1 MNAVMT
7 NMKKISRLY
16 RYAFAAALALG
27 QLGTGTANAHDQDDR
42 GGSGAKSPAV
52 LAARAQVF
60 KANPQMVK
68 SIMEGGGF
76 GTELSYAV
84 ANSMY
89 SRTDQTAIAEARARL
104 KVEAVAP
111 RTWLLRFP
119 IVNVVVFETDEGLV
133 LVDSGYAPAG
143 PALAETLKQL
153 SHKPLHTVIL
163 THFHADHAFGAWA
176 LMDQK
181 PRVVTE
187 QRFIAQM
194 ELDMRSNGLIARNN
208 QQSLADVPRTW
219 ADAVRPT
226 QTFQDKT
233 TLKIGGEDFVLTH
246 ARGETEDQIWVAVP
260 GRGIVA
266 SADYFQGFLPNAG
279 NGKRRQRYPEEWAQA
294 LRDMAALKPR
304 LLLPAHGPAMTR
316 PEEIQDRL
324 PAQAQMLDSISSQ
337 VVAGLNSGARRDQ
350 VIEKVALPP
359 QLAKRSDARELYVSA
374 KDIGRMVVSEYS
386 GWWDDIPSHWR
397 PAPLDHEARELVQL
411 AGGARQVIQRAVA
424 LADSNPE
431 LASHLAD
438 WAWYADSD
446 DPEVAQGALNVYAR
460 RVAKPLPTQE
470 VLVYAEHMVRL
481 QLRLNELNSKR
492 AANASQ
498 SSTAH

>member
-1 MNAVMT
+1 
-7 NMKKISRLY
+7 MKKHSQHSLSILSM
-16 RYAFAAALALG
+16 ALALS
-27 QLGTGTANAHDQDDR
+27 QLGMGTAQAHEPDDR
-42 GGSGAKSPAV
+42 AVSGIQNPAYM
-52 LAARAQVF
+52 AARAQVY
-60 KANPQMVK
+60 KANPQMVQ
-68 SIMEGGGF
+68 SIKEGGGF
-76 GTELSYAV
+76 GAELSIAV
-84 ANSMY
+84 ANNMY
-89 SRTDQTAIAEARARL
+89 SRTNQNAIADARAKL
-104 KVEAVAP
+104 KVQELAP

-143 PALAETLKQL
+143 PALAETLKKL
-153 SHKPLHTVIL
+153 SNKPLHTVIL

-187 QRFIAQM
+187 QRFITQM

-208 QQSLADVPRTW
+208 QQGAADVPRTW

-226 QTFQDKT
+226 QTFHSKT
-233 TLKIGGEDFVLTH
+233 TLRIGGEDFVLTH

-260 GRGIVA
+260 GRKIVA
-266 SADYFQGFLPNAG
+266 SADYFQDFLPNAG

-294 LRDMAALKPR
+294 LRDMAALKPE
-304 LLLPAHGPAMTR
+304 LLLPAHGPAITK

-324 PAQAQMLDSISSQ
+324 PAQAQMLDSISKQ
-337 VVAGLNSGARRDQ
+337 VVAGLNSGVRRDQ

-359 QLAKRSDARELYVSA
+359 ELAKRSDARELYVSA

-397 PAPLDHEARELVQL
+397 PAPLANEAKEIVQL
-411 AGGARQVIQRAVA
+411 AGGARPVIQRAVA

-446 DPEVAQGALNVYAR
+446 DPEVAQGALKVYSA

-481 QLRLNELNSKR
+481 QLKLNELNSTR
-492 AANASQ
+492 AASASQ
-498 SSTAH
+498 SSTAQ

>member
-1 MNAVMT
+1 
-7 NMKKISRLY
+7 
-16 RYAFAAALALG
+16 
-27 QLGTGTANAHDQDDR
+27 
-42 GGSGAKSPAV
+42 
-52 LAARAQVF
+52 
-60 KANPQMVK
+60 
-68 SIMEGGGF
+68 
-76 GTELSYAV
+76 
-84 ANSMY
+84 
-89 SRTDQTAIAEARARL
+89 
-104 KVEAVAP
+104 
-111 RTWLLRFP
+111 
-119 IVNVVVFETDEGLV
+119 
-133 LVDSGYAPAG
+133 
-143 PALAETLKQL
+143 
-153 SHKPLHTVIL
+153 
-163 THFHADHAFGAWA
+163 
-176 LMDQK
+176 
-181 PRVVTE
+181 
-187 QRFIAQM
+187 
-194 ELDMRSNGLIARNN
+194 
-208 QQSLADVPRTW
+208 
-219 ADAVRPT
+219 
-226 QTFQDKT
+226 
-233 TLKIGGEDFVLTH
+233 
-246 ARGETEDQIWVAVP
+246 
-260 GRGIVA
+260 
-266 SADYFQGFLPNAG
+266 
-279 NGKRRQRYPEEWAQA
+279 
-294 LRDMAALKPR
+294 
-304 LLLPAHGPAMTR
+304 MTR

>member
-7 NMKKISRLY
+7 NMKKISRVY

-27 QLGTGTANAHDQDDR
+27 QLGTGTANAHDQDDC

-89 SRTDQTAIAEARARL
+89 SRTDQNAIAEARARL

-153 SHKPLHTVIL
+153 SNKPLHTVIL

-176 LMDQK
+176 LMEQK

-294 LRDMAALKPR
+294 LRDMAALNPR
-304 LLLPAHGPAMTR
+304 LLLPAHGPAIAR

-324 PAQAQMLDSISSQ
+324 PAQAQMLDSISRQ
-337 VVAGLNSGARRDQ
+337 VVAGLNSGVRRDQ

-359 QLAKRSDARELYVSA
+359 ELARRSDARELYVSA

-397 PAPLDHEARELVQL
+397 PAPLAHEARELVQL
-411 AGGARQVIQRAVA
+411 AGGARQVIRRATA
-424 LADSNPE
+424 LADRDPE

-438 WAWYADSD
+438 WAWYADSN

-481 QLRLNELNSKR
+481 QLRLNELVGQR
-492 AANASQ
+492 TADAARPGPAQ
-498 SSTAH
+498 

>member
-1 MNAVMT
+1 
-7 NMKKISRLY
+7 
-16 RYAFAAALALG
+16 
-27 QLGTGTANAHDQDDR
+27 
-42 GGSGAKSPAV
+42 
-52 LAARAQVF
+52 
-60 KANPQMVK
+60 
-68 SIMEGGGF
+68 
-76 GTELSYAV
+76 
-84 ANSMY
+84 
-89 SRTDQTAIAEARARL
+89 
-104 KVEAVAP
+104 
-111 RTWLLRFP
+111 
-119 IVNVVVFETDEGLV
+119 
-133 LVDSGYAPAG
+133 
-143 PALAETLKQL
+143 
-153 SHKPLHTVIL
+153 
-163 THFHADHAFGAWA
+163 
-176 LMDQK
+176 
-181 PRVVTE
+181 VTE

-208 QQSLADVPRTW
+208 QQSVADVPRTW

-233 TLKIGGEDFVLTH
+233 TLTIGGEDFVLTH

>member
-1 MNAVMT
+1 
-7 NMKKISRLY
+7 MKKISPFSLRALT
-16 RYAFAAALALG
+16 ATLALS
-27 QLGTGTANAHDQDDR
+27 QLGMGAAYAHEQDDR
-42 GGSGAKSPAV
+42 GGSGAKNPAV
-52 LAARAQVF
+52 VAARAQVF

-89 SRTDQTAIAEARARL
+89 SRTDQKAIADARAKL
-104 KVEAVAP
+104 KVQELAP

-119 IVNVVVFETDEGLV
+119 IVNVMVFETDEGLV

-143 PALAETLKQL
+143 PALAETLKKL
-153 SHKPLHTVIL
+153 SNKPLHTVIL

-181 PRVVTE
+181 PRVITE
-187 QRFIAQM
+187 QRFITQM

-208 QQSLADVPRTW
+208 QQSVADVPRTW

-226 QTFQDKT
+226 ETFQDKT

-246 ARGETEDQIWVAVP
+246 ARGETEDQIWVSVP
-260 GRGIVA
+260 GRKIVA

-294 LRDMAALKPR
+294 LRDMAALKPQ
-304 LLLPAHGPAMTR
+304 LLLPAHGPAITE
-316 PEEIQDRL
+316 PQEIQDRL
-324 PAQAQMLDSISSQ
+324 PAQALMLESISEQ
-337 VVAGLNSGARRDQ
+337 VVSGLNSGERRDL
-350 VIEKVALPP
+350 VIEQVALPAE
-359 QLAKRSDARELYVSA
+359 LAKRSDARELYVSA

-397 PAPLDHEARELVQL
+397 PAPLANEAKELVQL
-411 AGGARQVIQRAVA
+411 AGGAKPMIERAVA
-424 LADSNPE
+424 LASSNPE

-438 WAWYADSD
+438 WAWYADSN
-446 DPEVAQGALNVYAR
+446 DPEVVLGALNVYSQ
-460 RVAKPLPTQE
+460 RVARPLPTQE
-470 VLVYAEHMVRL
+470 ALVYAEHMARL
-481 QLRLNELNSKR
+481 QLKLNELSGSKSSQ
-492 AANASQ
+492 AAQAKP
-498 SSTAH
+498 

>member
-7 NMKKISRLY
+7 NMKKISRVY
-16 RYAFAAALALG
+16 RYAFVTALALG

-89 SRTDQTAIAEARARL
+89 SRTDQNAIAEARARL

-153 SHKPLHTVIL
+153 SNKPLHTVIL

-176 LMDQK
+176 LMEQK

-294 LRDMAALKPR
+294 LRDMAALNPR
-304 LLLPAHGPAMTR
+304 LLLPAHGPAIAR

-324 PAQAQMLDSISSQ
+324 PAQAQMLDSISRQ
-337 VVAGLNSGARRDQ
+337 VVAGLNSGVRRDQ

-359 QLAKRSDARELYVSA
+359 ELARRSDARELYVSA

-397 PAPLDHEARELVQL
+397 PAPLAHEARELVQL
-411 AGGARQVIQRAVA
+411 AGGARQVIRRATA
-424 LADSNPE
+424 LADRDPE

-438 WAWYADSD
+438 WAWYADSN

-481 QLRLNELNSKR
+481 QLRLNELVGQR
-492 AANASQ
+492 TADAARPGPAQ
-498 SSTAH
+498 